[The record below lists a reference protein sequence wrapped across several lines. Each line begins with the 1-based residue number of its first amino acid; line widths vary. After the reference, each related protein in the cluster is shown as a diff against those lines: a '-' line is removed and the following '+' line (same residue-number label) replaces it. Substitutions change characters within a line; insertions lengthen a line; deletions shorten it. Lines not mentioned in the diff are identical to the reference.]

1 MQRIYRLYDFS
12 KALLIE
18 PSVASHMAGAVDRTD
33 RPQFVIESAR
43 ADTKHAWRSTA
54 PAQADGA
61 GGSAT
66 R

>member
-1 MQRIYRLYDFS
+1 MQRVYRFYDFS

-18 PSVASHMAGAVDRTD
+18 PNGAYYMAGAVKRTA

-43 ADTKHAWRSTA
+43 TDTKHAWRSTA
-54 PAQADGA
+54 PAHADGA
-61 GGSAT
+61 GGSPT

>member
-1 MQRIYRLYDFS
+1 MQRVYRFYDFS

-18 PSVASHMAGAVDRTD
+18 PSVGNYVAGAVKRTD

-43 ADTKHAWRSTA
+43 TDQHAWRSTA
-54 PAQADGA
+54 PAHADGA
-61 GGSAT
+61 GGSPT